1 MKGFKE
7 IIKLAQE
14 NGPKRIAVAAAN
26 DEDVLKAIKK
36 AVDENI
42 CIPILIGDGEKIKEI
57 SKNISLDL
65 GCIQVI
71 DEKDSKKASI
81 IAVSLVSSGNAEIV
95 MKGLVDTSI
104 ILKAILDKDI
114 GLRTGNILS
123 HAAVF
128 EIKKYHKILFVT
140 DAAMNI
146 APNADE
152 KRQILEN
159 VLKLSLSLG
168 INNPKVAV
176 ICAKEKVNSK
186 MQATLDAQELVDLS
200 NSGIIAGCIIGGPFG
215 LDNAISKEA
224 AELKGVKDPVAG
236 DADILLMPN
245 IEAGNVLYKALTYFS
260 DSENAGILL
269 GAKAPIVLTSRAD
282 SDKAK
287 LNSIA
292 LAVLCASKEKG
303 E

>member
-1 MKGFKE
+1 MEGFKD
-7 IIKLAQE
+7 IIKLAQKK
-14 NGPKRIAVAAAN
+14 GPKRIAVAASN
-26 DEDVLKAIKK
+26 DEDVLKAIKI
-36 AVDENI
+36 ALDENI
-42 CIPILIGDGEKIKEI
+42 CMPILVGDKEI
-57 SKNISLDL
+57 IQELSKKIGLDL
-65 GCIQVI
+65 SKVEVI
-71 DEKDSKKASI
+71 DEKDNKQSCI
-81 IAVSLVSSGNAEIV
+81 IAVSMVSSGKADIV
-95 MKGLVDTSI
+95 MKGLVDTSV
-104 ILKAILDKDI
+104 ILKAILDKEI

-123 HAAVF
+123 HAAIF
-128 EIKKYHKILFVT
+128 EIKNYHKILLVT

-159 VLKLSLSLG
+159 ALKLTSSLD
-168 INNPKVAV
+168 IEKPKVAI
-176 ICAKEKVNSK
+176 ICAKEKVNPK
-186 MQATLDAQELVDLS
+186 MQATVDAQQLVEL
-200 NSGIIAGCIIGGPFG
+200 NKSGKLLDCIVGGPFA

-224 AELKGVKDPVAG
+224 AELKGVSDPVAG

-245 IEAGNVLYKALTYFS
+245 IEAGNVLYKSLTYFS

-292 LAVLCASKEKG
+292 LAVLCSARK
-303 E
+303 